1 MLNSRKTERSPR
13 MRWARKLVE
22 FLVLTAVLWLAASSV
37 VSAQTQ
43 RCPGLRALDGTCANV
58 AAVEIARRRAMILSS
73 ERVSYFGTPA
83 GTVGGQ
89 FIPFERLFRDD
100 PLLFGLPTVTTIT
113 VDANF
118 KATVT
123 RTK

>member
-1 MLNSRKTERSPR
+1 MK
-13 MRWARKLVE
+13 WARQLLE
-22 FLVLTAVLWLAASSV
+22 CLILTTVLWVAASFV

-43 RCPGLRALDGTCANV
+43 RCPGLKTLDGTCANV
-58 AAVEIARRRAMILSS
+58 AVVEIARRRAMILSS

-89 FIPFERLFRDD
+89 FIPFERLFRDN
-100 PLLFGLPTVTTIT
+100 PLLFGLPTVTTIA
-113 VDANF
+113 VDSDF
-118 KATVT
+118 RATVT

>member
-1 MLNSRKTERSPR
+1 
-13 MRWARKLVE
+13 MRWTGQLLE
-22 FLVLTAVLWLAASSV
+22 CLTLAALLGV
-37 VSAQTQ
+37 AVPAAVSAQTP

-73 ERVSYFGTPA
+73 QRVSYFGTPA

-100 PLLFGLPTVTTIT
+100 PLLFGLPTATTT
-113 VDANF
+113 SVDIDF
-118 KATVT
+118 RATVT
-123 RTK
+123 RSK

>member
-1 MLNSRKTERSPR
+1 MVNFKSFERTPRTTRTRLPLAYLILPML
-13 MRWARKLVE
+13 
-22 FLVLTAVLWLAASSV
+22 LWVAASSV
-37 VSAQTQ
+37 VSAQTP

-58 AAVEIARRRAMILSS
+58 AVVDIARRRAMILSS
-73 ERVSYFGTPA
+73 QRVSYFGTPA
-83 GTVGGQ
+83 GTVGGE
-89 FIPFERLFRDD
+89 FIPFERLFRDV
-100 PLLFGLPTVTTIT
+100 PVLFGLPTVTTIT

>member
-1 MLNSRKTERSPR
+1 MVNSKKMEGASR
-13 MRWARKLVE
+13 MQRARRLLE
-22 FLVLTAVLWLAASSV
+22 CLILTTVLWVAASSV

-58 AAVEIARRRAMILSS
+58 AVVEIARRRAMILSS
-73 ERVSYFGTPA
+73 QRVSYFGTPA
-83 GTVGGQ
+83 GTVGGE
-89 FIPFERLFRDD
+89 FIRFERLFRDV
-100 PLLFGLPTVTTIT
+100 PLLFGLPTVTTIA

>member
-1 MLNSRKTERSPR
+1 
-13 MRWARKLVE
+13 MRWTRRPLECLILA
-22 FLVLTAVLWLAASSV
+22 TVLWVVVPSV
-37 VSAQTQ
+37 VSAQAQ

-58 AAVEIARRRAMILSS
+58 GAVEIARRRAMILSS
-73 ERVSYFGTPA
+73 QRVSYFGTPA

-100 PLLFGLPTVTTIT
+100 PLLFGLPTVTTIA
-113 VDANF
+113 VDIDF
-118 KATVT
+118 RATVT

>member
-1 MLNSRKTERSPR
+1 MVNSRKMEAFSR
-13 MRWARKLVE
+13 MRWARQLLE
-22 FLVLTAVLWLAASSV
+22 CIVLTTVLWVAAPSV
-37 VSAQTQ
+37 ASAQTP

-58 AAVEIARRRAMILSS
+58 AVVEIARRRAMILSS
-73 ERVSYFGTPA
+73 QRVSYFGTPA
-83 GTVGGQ
+83 GTVGGE
-89 FIPFERLFRDD
+89 FIRFERLFRDD
-100 PLLFGLPTVTTIT
+100 ALLFGLPTVTTIV

>member
-1 MLNSRKTERSPR
+1 
-13 MRWARKLVE
+13 MRWTRRPVQCLILA
-22 FLVLTAVLWLAASSV
+22 TILWAAASSV

-43 RCPGLRALDGTCANV
+43 RCPGLRALDGTCANN
-58 AAVEIARRRAMILSS
+58 AIVEIARRRAMILSS
-73 ERVSYFGTPA
+73 QRVSYFGTPA
-83 GTVGGQ
+83 GTVGGE
-89 FIPFERLFRDD
+89 FIPFERLFRDN

>member
-1 MLNSRKTERSPR
+1 
-13 MRWARKLVE
+13 MRWPRQLLE
-22 FLVLTAVLWLAASSV
+22 CFILTTVLWVAASSV

-58 AAVEIARRRAMILSS
+58 AVVEIARRRAMILSS
-73 ERVSYFGTPA
+73 QRVSYFGTPA

-89 FIPFERLFRDD
+89 FIPFERLFRDNA
-100 PLLFGLPTVTTIT
+100 LLFGLPTVTTT
-113 VDANF
+113 AVDIDF
-118 KATVT
+118 RATVT

>member
-1 MLNSRKTERSPR
+1 

-73 ERVSYFGTPA
+73 QRVSYFGTPA